1 MGSFGTENFR
11 SLIFFIFWLFT
22 EFSRLRDRGVV
33 RHLASERHARR
44 SICRSS
50 ATRLLQQARRTASHA
65 GRPCA
70 GFGNLVEAPA
80 LRIVDLARPLGYHDG
95 FRRLAS
101 VRLIGPQGS
110 GEARLAVQHFTQRVG
125 TSTTH
130 HVVLPNPRRRLQGRA
145 LTRLTMSRR
154 FGRTKREEVDAMQVK
169 ETVAYVLN
177 HEFQISVPAS
187 DLDAKADARLVDL
200 KDKVRLNGFRPGKV
214 PVSHLKK
221 VYGRSVMAETVE
233 QTIRDTNSQIFSE
246 RGFRL
251 ATEPKVTMPTE
262 EKAVE
267 DILTGKSDLTYT
279 VAIEVV
285 PAIQLADFKS
295 FSVEKP
301 VADVTDA
308 DVDEA
313 IKRIAD
319 QNRGYTAKAEGAKAE
334 TGDRVTISFKGT
346 IDGTPFDGGTGENIQ
361 VVIGAGQFI
370 PGFEEQLVGIAAG
383 ETRNLKVSFP
393 KNYMSEKLAGQ
404 PAEFETTATAIE
416 APQGVEINDEF
427 AKTLGL
433 ESLDKLKQAAR
444 ERLTAEYAGAT
455 RQRVKRT
462 LLDRLDEAHQF
473 EAPPT
478 LIDEEFNLMWNSIK
492 AEMESGGKTFA
503 DENTTEEASQEEYRK
518 IADRRVRLGL
528 VLSEIGE
535 KNKITVTDDEVSRA
549 VIERARQ
556 MPGREKEVW
565 DYYRSNANALAQLR
579 APIYEDKVVDFILE
593 LANVT
598 EKKVTR
604 EDLFKDDEAEKSA
617 A

>member
-1 MGSFGTENFR
+1 MWATEPPMQA
-11 SLIFFIFWLFT
+11 
-22 EFSRLRDRGVV
+22 LRPR
-33 RHLASERHARR
+33 
-44 SICRSS
+44 
-50 ATRLLQQARRTASHA
+50 
-65 GRPCA
+65 
-70 GFGNLVEAPA
+70 VEQINDPA
-80 LRIVDLARPLGYHDG
+80 LAPDKLGKK
-95 FRRLAS
+95 
-101 VRLIGPQGS
+101 I
-110 GEARLAVQHFTQRVG
+110 
-125 TSTTH
+125 
-130 HVVLPNPRRRLQGRA
+130 
-145 LTRLTMSRR
+145 
-154 FGRTKREEVDAMQVK
+154 DAMQVK
-169 ETVAYVLN
+169 ETLAEGLK

-187 DLDAKADARLVDL
+187 DLEAKADARLVDL

-233 QTIRDTNSQIFSE
+233 QTIRDTNTKIFTE

-279 VAIEVV
+279 VSIEVV
-285 PAIQLADFKS
+285 PAIQLADFKG
-295 FSVEKP
+295 FTVEKP
-301 VADVTDA
+301 VADVTDT

-334 TGDRVTISFKGT
+334 TGDRVTISFKGS
-346 IDGTPFDGGTGENIQ
+346 IDGTPFEGGTGENIPL
-361 VVIGAGQFI
+361 VIGSGQFI
-370 PGFEEQLVGIAAG
+370 PGFEEQMIGAATG
-383 ETRNLKVSFP
+383 ETRTLKVSFP
-393 KNYMSEKLAGQ
+393 KNYASEKLAGQ
-404 PAEFETTATAIE
+404 AAEFETTATLIE
-416 APQGVEINDEF
+416 APGETKIDDEF

-433 ESLDKLKQAAR
+433 ESLDKLKEAAR
-444 ERLTAEYAGAT
+444 ERLVAEFAGAT
-455 RQRVKRT
+455 RQRVKRA
-462 LLDRLDEAHQF
+462 LLDRLDDSHRF
-473 EAPPT
+473 EAPPS
-478 LIDEEFNLMWNSIK
+478 LGGEGFNLMWNSIK
-492 AEMESGGKTFA
+492 ADVESSGKTFA
-503 DENTTEEASQEEYRK
+503 DEDTTEEAAKEEYQK

-535 KNKITVTDDEVSRA
+535 KNKITVTEDEVSRA

-604 EDLFKDDEAEKSA
+604 EELYKDDEAEKTA